1 MKRYEVKKLLCF
13 LKFRYIYIYFLLYI
27 VADYFFKDRVSELG
41 VFSFINSYF
50 GIVVFP
56 LIIILLFSILFPFIN
71 NKTKKMLLS
80 VRLYCFFLL
89 SLSCILLYLMYALK
103 LPFAEIVADDEIIE
117 RFLQL
122 SLYKYKIGL
131 VATYGFY
138 LLLTNVMFK
147 YIYIGLGVII
157 FCTTFLIVAKAIN
170 RGISKMYHDYKERKR
185 IAREEQ
191 LIREQIAIKEALEK
205 REAMMKEKLEQE
217 KENKI
222 KERVEEVLLNKELIL
237 DNSTTEDENIP
248 KEKEEKEIPKSL
260 NPNKN
265 LSQEKIENRNNPP
278 ESSERFN
285 DNFNLFTINNSEE
298 KEKNGNILDES
309 TKNDGIDKINERE
322 LLKIIKEKEGVK
334 NDTSIKISKEKRD
347 S

>member
-1 MKRYEVKKLLCF
+1 MKKLLWF
-13 LKFRYIYIYFLLYI
+13 LKFRYIYIYFLLYM
-27 VADYFFKDRVSELG
+27 VADYFFKGRVSELG
-41 VFSFINSYF
+41 IFSFIDSYF

-56 LIIILLFSILFPFIN
+56 LIIILLFSILFPFIT

-89 SLSCILLYLMYALK
+89 SISCILLYLMYILK
-103 LPFAEIVADDEIIE
+103 LPFAETIADDEIIKE
-117 RFLQL
+117 FFQL
-122 SLYKYKIGL
+122 SIYKYKIGL

-147 YIYIGLGVII
+147 YLYIGLGVII

-170 RGISKMYHDYKERKR
+170 RGISKMYHNYKEKKR

-205 REAMMKEKLEQE
+205 REALMKEKLEQE

-237 DNSTTEDENIP
+237 DNSTTEVENIL
-248 KEKEEKEIPKSL
+248 EEEKKTVIKSL
-260 NPNKN
+260 DPNKN

-278 ESSERFN
+278 KNSERFN
-285 DNFNLFTINNSEE
+285 DNFNLFTINDNSKE
-298 KEKNGNILDES
+298 KDKNGNILDENI
-309 TKNDGIDKINERE
+309 KNDGIDKINERE

>member
-1 MKRYEVKKLLCF
+1 MKKLLWF
-13 LKFRYIYIYFLLYI
+13 LKFRYIYIYFLLYM
-27 VADYFFKDRVSELG
+27 VADYFFKGRVSELG
-41 VFSFINSYF
+41 IFSFIDSYF

-56 LIIILLFSILFPFIN
+56 LIIILLFSILFPFIT

-89 SLSCILLYLMYALK
+89 SISCILLYLMYILK
-103 LPFAEIVADDEIIE
+103 LPFAETIADDEIIKE
-117 RFLQL
+117 FFQL
-122 SLYKYKIGL
+122 SIYKYKIGL

-147 YIYIGLGVII
+147 YLYIGLGVII

-170 RGISKMYHDYKERKR
+170 RGISKMYHNYKEKKR

-205 REAMMKEKLEQE
+205 REALMKEKLEQE

-237 DNSTTEDENIP
+237 DNSTPEVENIL
-248 KEKEEKEIPKSL
+248 EEEKKTVTKSL
-260 NPNKN
+260 DPNKN

-278 ESSERFN
+278 KNSERFN
-285 DNFNLFTINNSEE
+285 DNFNLFTINDNSKE
-298 KEKNGNILDES
+298 KNKNGNILDENI
-309 TKNDGIDKINERE
+309 KNDGIDKINERE

>member
-1 MKRYEVKKLLCF
+1 MKKLLWF
-13 LKFRYIYIYFLLYI
+13 LKFRYIYIYFLLYM
-27 VADYFFKDRVSELG
+27 VADYFFKGRVSELG
-41 VFSFINSYF
+41 IFSFIDSYF

-56 LIIILLFSILFPFIN
+56 LIIILLFSILFPFIT

-89 SLSCILLYLMYALK
+89 SISCILLYLMYILK
-103 LPFAEIVADDEIIE
+103 LPFAEIIADDEIIKE
-117 RFLQL
+117 FFQL
-122 SLYKYKIGL
+122 SIYKYKIGL

-147 YIYIGLGVII
+147 YLYIGLGVII

-170 RGISKMYHDYKERKR
+170 RGISKMYHNYKEKKR

-205 REAMMKEKLEQE
+205 REALMKEKLEQE

-237 DNSTTEDENIP
+237 DNSTTEVENIL
-248 KEKEEKEIPKSL
+248 EEEKKTVTKSL
-260 NPNKN
+260 DPNKN

-278 ESSERFN
+278 KNSERFN
-285 DNFNLFTINNSEE
+285 DNFNLFTINDNSKE
-298 KEKNGNILDES
+298 KDKNGNILDENI
-309 TKNDGIDKINERE
+309 KNDGIDKINERE

>member
-1 MKRYEVKKLLCF
+1 MKKLLWF
-13 LKFRYIYIYFLLYI
+13 LKFRYIYIYFLLYM
-27 VADYFFKDRVSELG
+27 VADYFFKGRVSELG
-41 VFSFINSYF
+41 IFSFIDSYF

-56 LIIILLFSILFPFIN
+56 LIIILLFSILFPFIT

-89 SLSCILLYLMYALK
+89 SISCILLYLMYILK
-103 LPFAEIVADDEIIE
+103 LPFAETIADDEIIKE
-117 RFLQL
+117 FFQL
-122 SLYKYKIGL
+122 SIYKYKIGL

-138 LLLTNVMFK
+138 LLLTNLMFK
-147 YIYIGLGVII
+147 YLYIGLGIII

-170 RGISKMYHDYKERKR
+170 RGISKMYHNYKEKKR

-205 REAMMKEKLEQE
+205 REALMKEKLEQE

-237 DNSTTEDENIP
+237 DNSTTEVENIL
-248 KEKEEKEIPKSL
+248 EEEKKTVTKSL
-260 NPNKN
+260 DPNKN

-278 ESSERFN
+278 KNSERFN
-285 DNFNLFTINNSEE
+285 DNFNLFTINDNSKE
-298 KEKNGNILDES
+298 KDKNGNILDENI
-309 TKNDGIDKINERE
+309 KNDGIDKINERE

>member
-1 MKRYEVKKLLCF
+1 M
-13 LKFRYIYIYFLLYI
+13 
-27 VADYFFKDRVSELG
+27 VADYFFKGRVSELG
-41 VFSFINSYF
+41 IFSFIDSYF

-56 LIIILLFSILFPFIN
+56 LIIILLFSILFPFIT

-89 SLSCILLYLMYALK
+89 SISCILLYLMYILK
-103 LPFAEIVADDEIIE
+103 LPFAETIADDEIIKE
-117 RFLQL
+117 FFQL
-122 SLYKYKIGL
+122 SIYKYKIGL

-147 YIYIGLGVII
+147 YLYIGLGVII

-170 RGISKMYHDYKERKR
+170 RGISKMYHNYKEKKR

-205 REAMMKEKLEQE
+205 REALMKEKLEQE

-237 DNSTTEDENIP
+237 DNSTTEVENIL
-248 KEKEEKEIPKSL
+248 EEEKKTVTKSL
-260 NPNKN
+260 DPNKN

-278 ESSERFN
+278 KNSERFN
-285 DNFNLFTINNSEE
+285 DNFNLFTINDNSKE
-298 KEKNGNILDES
+298 KDKNGNILDENI
-309 TKNDGIDKINERE
+309 KNDGIDKINERE
-322 LLKIIKEKEGVK
+322 LLKIIKEKEGAVSY
-334 NDTSIKISKEKRD
+334 THLTLPTT
-347 S
+347 

>member
-1 MKRYEVKKLLCF
+1 MKKLLWF
-13 LKFRYIYIYFLLYI
+13 LKFRYIYIYFLLYM
-27 VADYFFKDRVSELG
+27 VADYFFKGRVSELG
-41 VFSFINSYF
+41 IFSFIDSYF

-56 LIIILLFSILFPFIN
+56 LIIILLFSILFPFIT

-89 SLSCILLYLMYALK
+89 SISCILLYLMYILK
-103 LPFAEIVADDEIIE
+103 LPFAETIADDEIIKE
-117 RFLQL
+117 FFQL
-122 SLYKYKIGL
+122 SIYKYKIGL

-147 YIYIGLGVII
+147 YLYIGLGVII

-170 RGISKMYHDYKERKR
+170 RGISKMYHNYKEKKR

-205 REAMMKEKLEQE
+205 REALMKEKLEQE

-237 DNSTTEDENIP
+237 DNSTTEVENIL
-248 KEKEEKEIPKSL
+248 EEEKKTVTKSL
-260 NPNKN
+260 DPNKN

-278 ESSERFN
+278 KNSERFN
-285 DNFNLFTINNSEE
+285 DNFNLFTINDNSKE
-298 KEKNGNILDES
+298 KNKNGNILDENI
-309 TKNDGIDKINERE
+309 KNDGIDKINERE

>member
-1 MKRYEVKKLLCF
+1 MKKLLWF
-13 LKFRYIYIYFLLYI
+13 LKFRYIYIYFLLYM
-27 VADYFFKDRVSELG
+27 VADYFFKGRVSELG
-41 VFSFINSYF
+41 IFSFIDSYF

-56 LIIILLFSILFPFIN
+56 LIIILLFSILFPFIT

-89 SLSCILLYLMYALK
+89 SISCILLYLMYILK
-103 LPFAEIVADDEIIE
+103 LPFAETIADDEIIKE
-117 RFLQL
+117 FFQL
-122 SLYKYKIGL
+122 SIYKYKIGL

-147 YIYIGLGVII
+147 YLYIGLGVII

-170 RGISKMYHDYKERKR
+170 RGISKMYHNYKEKKR

-205 REAMMKEKLEQE
+205 REALMKEKLEQE

-237 DNSTTEDENIP
+237 DNSTTEVENIL
-248 KEKEEKEIPKSL
+248 EEEKKTVTKSL
-260 NPNKN
+260 DPNKN

-278 ESSERFN
+278 KNSERFN
-285 DNFNLFTINNSEE
+285 DNFNLFTINDNSKE
-298 KEKNGNILDES
+298 KDKNGNILDENI
-309 TKNDGIDKINERE
+309 KNDGIDKINERE

-334 NDTSIKISKEKRD
+334 NDTSIKVSKEKRD

>member
-1 MKRYEVKKLLCF
+1 MKKLLWF
-13 LKFRYIYIYFLLYI
+13 LKFRYIYIYFLLYM
-27 VADYFFKDRVSELG
+27 VADYFFKGRISELG
-41 VFSFINSYF
+41 IFSFIDSYF

-56 LIIILLFSILFPFIN
+56 LIIILLFSILFPFIT

-89 SLSCILLYLMYALK
+89 SISCILLYLMYILK
-103 LPFAEIVADDEIIE
+103 LPFAETIADDEIIKE
-117 RFLQL
+117 FFQL
-122 SLYKYKIGL
+122 SIYKYKIGL

-147 YIYIGLGVII
+147 YLYIGLGVII

-170 RGISKMYHDYKERKR
+170 RGISKMYHNYKEKKR

-205 REAMMKEKLEQE
+205 REALMKEKLEQE

-237 DNSTTEDENIP
+237 DNSTTEVENIL
-248 KEKEEKEIPKSL
+248 EEEKKTVTKSL
-260 NPNKN
+260 DPNKN

-278 ESSERFN
+278 KNSERFN
-285 DNFNLFTINNSEE
+285 DNFNLFTINDNSKE
-298 KEKNGNILDES
+298 KDKNGNILDENI
-309 TKNDGIDKINERE
+309 KNDGIDKINERE

>member
-1 MKRYEVKKLLCF
+1 M
-13 LKFRYIYIYFLLYI
+13 
-27 VADYFFKDRVSELG
+27 VADYFFKGRVSELG
-41 VFSFINSYF
+41 IFSFIDSYF

-56 LIIILLFSILFPFIN
+56 LIIILLFSILFPFIT

-80 VRLYCFFLL
+80 VRFYCFFLL
-89 SLSCILLYLMYALK
+89 SISCILLYLMYILK
-103 LPFAEIVADDEIIE
+103 LPFAETIADDEIIKE
-117 RFLQL
+117 FFQL
-122 SLYKYKIGL
+122 SIYKYKIGL

-147 YIYIGLGVII
+147 YLYIGLGVII

-170 RGISKMYHDYKERKR
+170 RGISKMYHNYKEKKR

-205 REAMMKEKLEQE
+205 REALMKEKLEQE

-237 DNSTTEDENIP
+237 DNSTTEVENIL
-248 KEKEEKEIPKSL
+248 EEEKKTVTKSL
-260 NPNKN
+260 DPNKN

-278 ESSERFN
+278 KNSERFN
-285 DNFNLFTINNSEE
+285 DNFNLFTINDNSKE
-298 KEKNGNILDES
+298 KDKNGNILDENI
-309 TKNDGIDKINERE
+309 KNDGIDKINERE

>member
-1 MKRYEVKKLLCF
+1 M
-13 LKFRYIYIYFLLYI
+13 
-27 VADYFFKDRVSELG
+27 VADYFFKGRVSELG
-41 VFSFINSYF
+41 IFSFIDSYF
-50 GIVVFP
+50 GVVVFP
-56 LIIILLFSILFPFIN
+56 LIIILLFSILFPFIT

-89 SLSCILLYLMYALK
+89 SISCILLYLMYILK
-103 LPFAEIVADDEIIE
+103 LPFAETIADDEIIKE
-117 RFLQL
+117 FFQL
-122 SLYKYKIGL
+122 SIYKYKIGL

-147 YIYIGLGVII
+147 YLYIGLGVII

-170 RGISKMYHDYKERKR
+170 RGISKMYHNYKEKKR

-205 REAMMKEKLEQE
+205 REALMKEKLEQE

-237 DNSTTEDENIP
+237 DNSTTEVENIL
-248 KEKEEKEIPKSL
+248 EEEKKTVTKSL
-260 NPNKN
+260 DPNKN

-278 ESSERFN
+278 KNSERFN
-285 DNFNLFTINNSEE
+285 DNFNLFTINDNSKE
-298 KEKNGNILDES
+298 KDKNGNILDENI
-309 TKNDGIDKINERE
+309 KNDGIDKINERE

>member
-1 MKRYEVKKLLCF
+1 MV
-13 LKFRYIYIYFLLYI
+13 
-27 VADYFFKDRVSELG
+27 VDYFFKGRVSELG
-41 VFSFINSYF
+41 IFSFIDSYF

-56 LIIILLFSILFPFIN
+56 LIIILLFSILFPFIT

-89 SLSCILLYLMYALK
+89 SISCILLYLMYILK
-103 LPFAEIVADDEIIE
+103 LPFAETIADDEIIKE
-117 RFLQL
+117 FFQL
-122 SLYKYKIGL
+122 SIYKYKIGL

-147 YIYIGLGVII
+147 YLYIGLGVII

-170 RGISKMYHDYKERKR
+170 RGISKMYHNYKEKKR

-205 REAMMKEKLEQE
+205 REALMKEKLEQE

-237 DNSTTEDENIP
+237 DNSTTEVENIL
-248 KEKEEKEIPKSL
+248 EEEKKTVTKSL
-260 NPNKN
+260 DPNKN

-278 ESSERFN
+278 KNSERFN
-285 DNFNLFTINNSEE
+285 DNFNLFTINDNSKE
-298 KEKNGNILDES
+298 KDKNGNILDENI
-309 TKNDGIDKINERE
+309 KNDGIDKINERE

-334 NDTSIKISKEKRD
+334 NDTSIKVSKEKRD

>member
-1 MKRYEVKKLLCF
+1 M
-13 LKFRYIYIYFLLYI
+13 
-27 VADYFFKDRVSELG
+27 VADYFFKGRVSELG
-41 VFSFINSYF
+41 IFSFIDSYF

-56 LIIILLFSILFPFIN
+56 LIIILLFSILFPFIT

-89 SLSCILLYLMYALK
+89 SISCILLYLMYILK
-103 LPFAEIVADDEIIE
+103 LPFAETIADDEIIKE
-117 RFLQL
+117 FFQL
-122 SLYKYKIGL
+122 SIYKYKIGL

-147 YIYIGLGVII
+147 YLYIGLGVII

-170 RGISKMYHDYKERKR
+170 RGISKMYHNYKEKKR

-205 REAMMKEKLEQE
+205 REALMKEKLEQE

-237 DNSTTEDENIP
+237 DNSTTEVENIL
-248 KEKEEKEIPKSL
+248 EEEKKTVTKSL
-260 NPNKN
+260 DPNKN

-278 ESSERFN
+278 KNSERFN
-285 DNFNLFTINNSEE
+285 DNFNLFTINDNSKE
-298 KEKNGNILDES
+298 KDKNGNILDENI
-309 TKNDGIDKINERE
+309 KNDGIDKINERE

-334 NDTSIKISKEKRD
+334 NDTSIKVSKEKRD

>member
-1 MKRYEVKKLLCF
+1 M
-13 LKFRYIYIYFLLYI
+13 
-27 VADYFFKDRVSELG
+27 VADYFFKGRVSELG
-41 VFSFINSYF
+41 IFSFIDSYF

-56 LIIILLFSILFPFIN
+56 LIIILLFSILFPFIT

-89 SLSCILLYLMYALK
+89 SISCILLYLMYILK
-103 LPFAEIVADDEIIE
+103 LPFAETIADDEIIKE
-117 RFLQL
+117 FFQL
-122 SLYKYKIGL
+122 SIYKYKIGL

-147 YIYIGLGVII
+147 YLYIGLGVII

-170 RGISKMYHDYKERKR
+170 RGISKMYHNYKEKKR

-205 REAMMKEKLEQE
+205 REALMKEKLEQE

-237 DNSTTEDENIP
+237 DNSTTEVENIL
-248 KEKEEKEIPKSL
+248 EEEKKTVTKSL
-260 NPNKN
+260 DPNKN

-278 ESSERFN
+278 KNSERFN
-285 DNFNLFTINNSEE
+285 DNFNLFTINDNSKE
-298 KEKNGNILDES
+298 KDKNGNILDENI
-309 TKNDGIDKINERE
+309 KNDGIDKINERE

-334 NDTSIKISKEKRD
+334 NDTSLKISKEKRD

>member
-1 MKRYEVKKLLCF
+1 MKKLLWF
-13 LKFRYIYIYFLLYI
+13 LKFRYIYIYFLLYM
-27 VADYFFKDRVSELG
+27 VADYFFKGRVSELG
-41 VFSFINSYF
+41 IFSFIDSYF

-56 LIIILLFSILFPFIN
+56 LIIILLFSILFPFIT

-89 SLSCILLYLMYALK
+89 SISCILLYLMYILK
-103 LPFAEIVADDEIIE
+103 LPFAETIADDEIIKE
-117 RFLQL
+117 FFQL
-122 SLYKYKIGL
+122 SIYKYKIGL

-147 YIYIGLGVII
+147 YLYIGLGVII

-170 RGISKMYHDYKERKR
+170 RGISKMYHNYKEKKR

-205 REAMMKEKLEQE
+205 REALMKEKLEQE

-237 DNSTTEDENIP
+237 DNSTTEVENIL
-248 KEKEEKEIPKSL
+248 EEEKKTVTKSL
-260 NPNKN
+260 DPNKN

-278 ESSERFN
+278 KNSERFN
-285 DNFNLFTINNSEE
+285 DNFNLFTINDNSKE
-298 KEKNGNILDES
+298 KDKNGNILDENI
-309 TKNDGIDKINERE
+309 KNDGIDKI
-322 LLKIIKEKEGVK
+322 LSLIHI
-334 NDTSIKISKEKRD
+334 
-347 S
+347 

>member
-1 MKRYEVKKLLCF
+1 MKKLLCF
-13 LKFRYIYIYFLLYI
+13 LKFRYIYIYFLLYM
-27 VADYFFKDRVSELG
+27 VADYFFKGRVSELG
-41 VFSFINSYF
+41 VFSFIDSYF

-56 LIIILLFSILFPFIN
+56 LIVILLFSILFPFIT

-89 SLSCILLYLMYALK
+89 SISCILLYLMYILK
-103 LPFAEIVADDEIIE
+103 LPFAETIADDEIIKE
-117 RFLQL
+117 FFQL
-122 SLYKYKIGL
+122 SIYKYKIGL

-147 YIYIGLGVII
+147 YLYIGLGVII

-170 RGISKMYHDYKERKR
+170 RGISKMYHNYKEKKR

-205 REAMMKEKLEQE
+205 REALMKEKLEQE

-237 DNSTTEDENIP
+237 DNSTTEVENIL
-248 KEKEEKEIPKSL
+248 EEEKKTVTKSL
-260 NPNKN
+260 DPNKN

-278 ESSERFN
+278 KNSERFN
-285 DNFNLFTINNSEE
+285 DNFNLFTINDNSKE
-298 KEKNGNILDES
+298 KDKNGNILDENI
-309 TKNDGIDKINERE
+309 KNDGIDKINERE

>member
-1 MKRYEVKKLLCF
+1 MKKLLCF
-13 LKFRYIYIYFLLYI
+13 IKFRYIYIYFLLYI
-27 VADYFFKDRVSELG
+27 LADYFFKGRVSKLG
-41 VFSFINSYF
+41 IFSFIGSYF

-56 LIIILLFSILFPFIN
+56 LIVILLFSILFPFIN

-89 SLSCILLYLMYALK
+89 SLSCILLYLMYDLK
-103 LPFAEIVADDEIIE
+103 LPFDKVVADEEIIKK
-117 RFLQL
+117 FLQV

-138 LLLTNVMFK
+138 LLLTNVMFQ

-157 FCTTFLIVAKAIN
+157 FCTTFLIVAKTIN
-170 RGISKMYHDYKERKR
+170 RGISRMYHNYKERKR

-237 DNSTTEDENIP
+237 DNSITENESSSE
-248 KEKEEKEIPKSL
+248 EKEEKKVPKSL

-278 ESSERFN
+278 DNSERFN

-309 TKNDGIDKINERE
+309 TKNDGVDKINERE
-322 LLKIIKEKEGVK
+322 LLKIIKEKEGAK

>member
-1 MKRYEVKKLLCF
+1 MKKLLWF
-13 LKFRYIYIYFLLYI
+13 LKFRYIYIYFLLYM
-27 VADYFFKDRVSELG
+27 VADYFFKGRVSELG
-41 VFSFINSYF
+41 IFSFIDSYF
-50 GIVVFP
+50 GIVIFP
-56 LIIILLFSILFPFIN
+56 LIIILLFSILFPFIT

-89 SLSCILLYLMYALK
+89 SISCILLYLMYILK
-103 LPFAEIVADDEIIE
+103 LPFAETIADDEIIKE
-117 RFLQL
+117 FFQL
-122 SLYKYKIGL
+122 SIYKYKIGL

-147 YIYIGLGVII
+147 YLYIGLGVII

-170 RGISKMYHDYKERKR
+170 RGISKMYHNYKEKKR

-205 REAMMKEKLEQE
+205 REALMKEKLEQE

-237 DNSTTEDENIP
+237 DNSTPEVENIL
-248 KEKEEKEIPKSL
+248 EEEKKTVTKSL
-260 NPNKN
+260 DPNKN

-278 ESSERFN
+278 KNSERFN
-285 DNFNLFTINNSEE
+285 DNFNLFTINDNSKE
-298 KEKNGNILDES
+298 KNKNGNILDENI
-309 TKNDGIDKINERE
+309 KNDGIDKINERE

>member
-1 MKRYEVKKLLCF
+1 MKKLLWF
-13 LKFRYIYIYFLLYI
+13 LKFRYIYIYFLLYM
-27 VADYFFKDRVSELG
+27 VADYFFKGRVSELG
-41 VFSFINSYF
+41 IFSFIDSYF

-56 LIIILLFSILFPFIN
+56 LIIILLFSILFPFIT

-89 SLSCILLYLMYALK
+89 SISCILLYLMYILK
-103 LPFAEIVADDEIIE
+103 LPFAEIIADDEIIKE
-117 RFLQL
+117 FFQL
-122 SLYKYKIGL
+122 SIYKYKIGL

-147 YIYIGLGVII
+147 YLYIGLGVII

-170 RGISKMYHDYKERKR
+170 RGISKMYHNYKEKKR

-205 REAMMKEKLEQE
+205 REALMKEKLEQE

-237 DNSTTEDENIP
+237 DNSTTEVENIL
-248 KEKEEKEIPKSL
+248 EEEKKTVTKSL
-260 NPNKN
+260 DPNKN

-278 ESSERFN
+278 KNSERFN
-285 DNFNLFTINNSEE
+285 DNFNLFTINDNSKE
-298 KEKNGNILDES
+298 KDKNGNILDENI
-309 TKNDGIDKINERE
+309 KNDGIDKINERE

-334 NDTSIKISKEKRD
+334 NDTNIKISKEKRD

>member
-1 MKRYEVKKLLCF
+1 
-13 LKFRYIYIYFLLYI
+13 
-27 VADYFFKDRVSELG
+27 
-41 VFSFINSYF
+41 
-50 GIVVFP
+50 
-56 LIIILLFSILFPFIN
+56 
-71 NKTKKMLLS
+71 
-80 VRLYCFFLL
+80 
-89 SLSCILLYLMYALK
+89 MYALK

-248 KEKEEKEIPKSL
+248 KEKEEKKIPKSL

-298 KEKNGNILDES
+298 KEKNGNILDKS
-309 TKNDGIDKINERE
+309 TKNDGIEEINERE
-322 LLKIIKEKEGVK
+322 LLKIIKEKEGAK

>member
-1 MKRYEVKKLLCF
+1 MKKLLWF
-13 LKFRYIYIYFLLYI
+13 LKFRYIYIYFLLYM
-27 VADYFFKDRVSELG
+27 VADYFFKGRVSELG
-41 VFSFINSYF
+41 IFSFIDSYF
-50 GIVVFP
+50 GIVIFP
-56 LIIILLFSILFPFIN
+56 LIIILLFSILFPFIT

-89 SLSCILLYLMYALK
+89 SISCILLYLMYILK
-103 LPFAEIVADDEIIE
+103 LPFAETIADDEIIKE
-117 RFLQL
+117 FFQL
-122 SLYKYKIGL
+122 SIYKYKIGL

-147 YIYIGLGVII
+147 YLYIGLGVII

-170 RGISKMYHDYKERKR
+170 RGISKMYHNYKEKKR

-205 REAMMKEKLEQE
+205 REALMKEKLEQE

-237 DNSTTEDENIP
+237 DNSTTEVENIL
-248 KEKEEKEIPKSL
+248 EEEKKTVTKSL
-260 NPNKN
+260 DPNKN

-278 ESSERFN
+278 KNSERFN
-285 DNFNLFTINNSEE
+285 DNFNLFTINDNSKE
-298 KEKNGNILDES
+298 KNKNGNILDENI
-309 TKNDGIDKINERE
+309 KNDRIDKINERE

>member
-1 MKRYEVKKLLCF
+1 M
-13 LKFRYIYIYFLLYI
+13 
-27 VADYFFKDRVSELG
+27 VADYFFKGRVSELG
-41 VFSFINSYF
+41 IFSFIDSYF

-56 LIIILLFSILFPFIN
+56 LIIILLFSILFPFIT

-89 SLSCILLYLMYALK
+89 SISCILLYLMCILK
-103 LPFAEIVADDEIIE
+103 LPFAETIADDEIIKE
-117 RFLQL
+117 FFQL
-122 SLYKYKIGL
+122 SIYKYKIGL

-147 YIYIGLGVII
+147 YLYIGLGVII

-170 RGISKMYHDYKERKR
+170 RGISKMYHNYKEKKR

-205 REAMMKEKLEQE
+205 REALMKEKLEQE

-237 DNSTTEDENIP
+237 DNSTTEVENIL
-248 KEKEEKEIPKSL
+248 EEEKKTVTKSL
-260 NPNKN
+260 DPNKN

-278 ESSERFN
+278 KNSERFN
-285 DNFNLFTINNSEE
+285 DNFNLFTINDNSKE
-298 KEKNGNILDES
+298 KDKNGNILDENI
-309 TKNDGIDKINERE
+309 KNDGIDKINERE

-334 NDTSIKISKEKRD
+334 NDTSLKISKEKRD

>member
-1 MKRYEVKKLLCF
+1 M
-13 LKFRYIYIYFLLYI
+13 
-27 VADYFFKDRVSELG
+27 
-41 VFSFINSYF
+41 
-50 GIVVFP
+50 
-56 LIIILLFSILFPFIN
+56 
-71 NKTKKMLLS
+71 
-80 VRLYCFFLL
+80 
-89 SLSCILLYLMYALK
+89 CILK
-103 LPFAEIVADDEIIE
+103 LPFAETIADDEIIKE
-117 RFLQL
+117 FFQL
-122 SLYKYKIGL
+122 SIYKYKIGL

-147 YIYIGLGVII
+147 YLYIGLGVII

-170 RGISKMYHDYKERKR
+170 RGISKMYHNYKEKKR

-205 REAMMKEKLEQE
+205 REALMKEKLEQE

-237 DNSTTEDENIP
+237 DNSTTEVENIL
-248 KEKEEKEIPKSL
+248 EEEKKTVTKSL
-260 NPNKN
+260 DPNKN

-278 ESSERFN
+278 KNSERFN
-285 DNFNLFTINNSEE
+285 DNFNLFTINDNSKE
-298 KEKNGNILDES
+298 KDKNGNILDENI
-309 TKNDGIDKINERE
+309 KNDGIDKINERE

-334 NDTSIKISKEKRD
+334 NDTSLKISKEKRD

>member
-1 MKRYEVKKLLCF
+1 MKKLLWF
-13 LKFRYIYIYFLLYI
+13 LKFRYIYIYFLLYM
-27 VADYFFKDRVSELG
+27 VVDYFFKGRVSELG
-41 VFSFINSYF
+41 IFSFIDSYF

-56 LIIILLFSILFPFIN
+56 LIIILLFSILFPFIT

-89 SLSCILLYLMYALK
+89 SISCILLYLMYILK
-103 LPFAEIVADDEIIE
+103 LPFAETIADDEIIKE
-117 RFLQL
+117 FFQL
-122 SLYKYKIGL
+122 SIYKYKIGL

-147 YIYIGLGVII
+147 YLYIGLGVII

-170 RGISKMYHDYKERKR
+170 RGISKMYHNYKEKKR

-205 REAMMKEKLEQE
+205 REALMKEKLEQE

-237 DNSTTEDENIP
+237 DNSTTEVENIL
-248 KEKEEKEIPKSL
+248 EEEKKTVTKSL
-260 NPNKN
+260 DPNKN

-278 ESSERFN
+278 KNSERFN
-285 DNFNLFTINNSEE
+285 DNFNLFTINDNSKE
-298 KEKNGNILDES
+298 KDKNGNILDENI
-309 TKNDGIDKINERE
+309 KNDGIDKINERE

-334 NDTSIKISKEKRD
+334 NDTSLKISKEKRD

>member
-1 MKRYEVKKLLCF
+1 MKKLLWF
-13 LKFRYIYIYFLLYI
+13 LKFRYIYIYFLLYM
-27 VADYFFKDRVSELG
+27 VADYFFKGKVSELG
-41 VFSFINSYF
+41 IFSFIDSYF

-56 LIIILLFSILFPFIN
+56 LIIILLFSILFPFIT

-89 SLSCILLYLMYALK
+89 SISCILLYLMYILK
-103 LPFAEIVADDEIIE
+103 LPFAETIADDEIIKE
-117 RFLQL
+117 FFQL
-122 SLYKYKIGL
+122 SIYKYKIGL

-147 YIYIGLGVII
+147 YLYIGLGVII

-170 RGISKMYHDYKERKR
+170 RGISKMYHNYKEKKR

-205 REAMMKEKLEQE
+205 REALMKEKLEQE

-237 DNSTTEDENIP
+237 DNSTTEVENIL
-248 KEKEEKEIPKSL
+248 EEEKKTVTKSL
-260 NPNKN
+260 DPNKN

-278 ESSERFN
+278 KNSKRFN
-285 DNFNLFTINNSEE
+285 DNFNLFTINDNSKE
-298 KEKNGNILDES
+298 KDKNGNILDENI
-309 TKNDGIDKINERE
+309 KNDGIDKINERE

>member
-1 MKRYEVKKLLCF
+1 MKKLLCF

-27 VADYFFKDRVSELG
+27 VADYFFKGRVSELG
-41 VFSFINSYF
+41 VFNFIDSYF

-170 RGISKMYHDYKERKR
+170 RGISKIYHDYKERKR

-248 KEKEEKEIPKSL
+248 KEKEEKKIPKSL

-309 TKNDGIDKINERE
+309 TKNDGIEEINERE
-322 LLKIIKEKEGVK
+322 LLKIIKEKEGAK

>member
-1 MKRYEVKKLLCF
+1 M
-13 LKFRYIYIYFLLYI
+13 
-27 VADYFFKDRVSELG
+27 VADYFFKGRVSELG
-41 VFSFINSYF
+41 IFSFIDSYF

-56 LIIILLFSILFPFIN
+56 LIIILLFSILFPFIT

-89 SLSCILLYLMYALK
+89 SISCILLYLMYILK
-103 LPFAEIVADDEIIE
+103 LPFAETIADDEIIKE
-117 RFLQL
+117 FFQL
-122 SLYKYKIGL
+122 SIYKYKIGL

-147 YIYIGLGVII
+147 YLYIGLGVII

-170 RGISKMYHDYKERKR
+170 RGISKMYHNYKEKKR

-205 REAMMKEKLEQE
+205 REALMKEKLEQE

-237 DNSTTEDENIP
+237 DNSTPEVENIL
-248 KEKEEKEIPKSL
+248 EEEKKTVTKSL
-260 NPNKN
+260 DPNKN

-278 ESSERFN
+278 KNSERFN
-285 DNFNLFTINNSEE
+285 DNFNLFTINDNSKE
-298 KEKNGNILDES
+298 KDKNGNILDENI
-309 TKNDGIDKINERE
+309 KNDGIDKINERE

>member
-1 MKRYEVKKLLCF
+1 MKKLLCF

-27 VADYFFKDRVSELG
+27 VADYFFKGKVSELG

-248 KEKEEKEIPKSL
+248 KEKEEKKFQ
-260 NPNKN
+260 K
-265 LSQEKIENRNNPP
+265 
-278 ESSERFN
+278 
-285 DNFNLFTINNSEE
+285 
-298 KEKNGNILDES
+298 
-309 TKNDGIDKINERE
+309 
-322 LLKIIKEKEGVK
+322 V
-334 NDTSIKISKEKRD
+334 
-347 S
+347 

>member
-1 MKRYEVKKLLCF
+1 MKKLLWF
-13 LKFRYIYIYFLLYI
+13 LKFRYIYIYFLLYM
-27 VADYFFKDRVSELG
+27 VADYFFKGRVSELG
-41 VFSFINSYF
+41 IFSFIDSYF

-56 LIIILLFSILFPFIN
+56 LIIILLFSILFPFIT

-89 SLSCILLYLMYALK
+89 SISCILLYLMYILK
-103 LPFAEIVADDEIIE
+103 LPFAETIADDEIIKE
-117 RFLQL
+117 FFQL
-122 SLYKYKIGL
+122 SIYKYKIGL

-147 YIYIGLGVII
+147 YLYIGLGVII

-170 RGISKMYHDYKERKR
+170 RGISKMYHNYKEKKR

-205 REAMMKEKLEQE
+205 REALMKEKLEQE

-237 DNSTTEDENIP
+237 DNSTTEVENIF
-248 KEKEEKEIPKSL
+248 EEEKKTVTKSL
-260 NPNKN
+260 DPNKN
-265 LSQEKIENRNNPP
+265 ISQEKIENRNNPP
-278 ESSERFN
+278 KNSERFN
-285 DNFNLFTINNSEE
+285 DNFNLFTISDNSKE
-298 KEKNGNILDES
+298 KDKNGNILDENI
-309 TKNDGIDKINERE
+309 KNDGIDKINERE